1 MKFIQT
7 ELEKHS
13 IVNIDTIASINIYM
27 SKNEYDSRISFFTPQ
42 GQNVAEWAFTNEQ
55 LPLMKETIEN
65 LKDLINIIDINNIVK
80 L

>member
-1 MKFIQT
+1 
-7 ELEKHS
+7 
-13 IVNIDTIASINIYM
+13 M